1 MDPLWEVVGKTKE
14 EKTNNITSVLKAIP
28 IFSDL
33 SPKELREVEKIIYH
47 RHYKEGE
54 FIFRQGH
61 PGLGMYIIADGSVRI
76 VDESGESGKNV
87 IAILAK
93 GDFFGDLALLDE
105 SPRTASVVTCEASE
119 ILGFF
124 RPDFIDL
131 LHRKPRIGTK
141 ILFQLARIIG
151 ERLKKTNQLLIEER
165 KKRS

>member
-1 MDPLWEVVGKTKE
+1 MDPLWEPIKKREKE
-14 EKTNNITSVLKAIP
+14 DTDDITSILKSIP

-33 SPKELREVEKIIYH
+33 SGRELREVEKIIYH
-47 RHYKEGE
+47 RYYGEGE

-61 PGLGMYIIADGSVRI
+61 PGLGMYIIVNGSVRI
-76 VDESGESGKNV
+76 VDESGESGKNI
-87 IAILAK
+87 IAILTK

-105 SPRTASVVTCEASE
+105 SPRTASAVACEASE

-131 LHRKPRIGTK
+131 LYRKPRMGIK

-165 KKRS
+165 EKRS